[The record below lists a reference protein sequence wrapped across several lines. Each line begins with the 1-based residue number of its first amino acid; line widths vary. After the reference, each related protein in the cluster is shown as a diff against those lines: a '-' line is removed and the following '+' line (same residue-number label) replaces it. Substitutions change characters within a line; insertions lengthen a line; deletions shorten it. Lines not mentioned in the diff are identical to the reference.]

1 MAALWLVL
9 EWYGATSQVPWLFLL
24 AAWIL
29 ALLIFAGVY
38 SWWNRA
44 GLRLRLAVRGIRTAP
59 GSPADDLPGHL
70 LRNGPFPAP
79 VFEADGIELELGL
92 NTTGGSRGPAWINGY
107 VGGKKLTFGTG
118 LVPAKG
124 WTRLEVLR
132 ELHRGPIGATG
143 WTIGSSD
150 PLGFFQGRRSF
161 PDAEVALVLPRF
173 RSLAGRRQTHEL
185 EASVAAPRSG
195 SGNELFGIREYRR
208 GDSLRRI
215 HWRSSARHGE
225 LVVREYEPPGLRML
239 GIFVDPSPPSADVA
253 DQIARI
259 AASEAW
265 DCISEGG
272 RVVLWAPGREPSH
285 SPRDLWSQ
293 LEWLA
298 RYPSPSGGFAASSPL
313 RGEQG
318 ETVVITASANAE
330 LLDVAGRAR
339 RRKVWVV
346 GDAAV
351 ESDSPIERVGTQWP
365 L

>member
-29 ALLIFAGVY
+29 ALLIVAGVY

-44 GLRLRLAVRGIRTAP
+44 GLRLRLVVRGIRTAP

-79 VFEADGIELELGL
+79 VFEGDGIELELGL

-161 PDAEVALVLPRF
+161 PDAEVHASGRWPGGDRRTSWRQAWPRPDLVPAT
-173 RSLAGRRQTHEL
+173 SSS
-185 EASVAAPRSG
+185 ASASTAAAIRSG
-195 SGNELFGIREYRR
+195 GSTG
-208 GDSLRRI
+208 
-215 HWRSSARHGE
+215 
-225 LVVREYEPPGLRML
+225 
-239 GIFVDPSPPSADVA
+239 
-253 DQIARI
+253 
-259 AASEAW
+259 
-265 DCISEGG
+265 
-272 RVVLWAPGREPSH
+272 
-285 SPRDLWSQ
+285 
-293 LEWLA
+293 
-298 RYPSPSGGFAASSPL
+298 
-313 RGEQG
+313 
-318 ETVVITASANAE
+318 
-330 LLDVAGRAR
+330 GRAR
-339 RRKVWVV
+339 VTASSWFASTSRPDSECWAFLLIHRLHPPMLPTRSPASPHRKRGTASVKVAAWSCGHPVGSRVTRRVTCGRSWS
-346 GDAAV
+346 G
-351 ESDSPIERVGTQWP
+351 
-365 L
+365 